1 MVGLP
6 GAFLI
11 ILNSSFM
18 RIIDQLTTWI
28 MKFNCGD
35 FGKGSIIRSGVVMRN
50 PGDIRIGQ
58 NVQVDRGASFGS
70 EIGGAEC
77 TVGDNVVIGRMCKID
92 FTGGIEIAC
101 DVLISENAVLYTHSH
116 GWDPRSNPQGT
127 PLSIGE
133 GTWIGEG
140 AYILQGVGRIGVG
153 AIVAAGAVVTRSVD
167 DFQIVA
173 GVPARPI
180 GTTRLAS

>member
-6 GAFLI
+6 GAFFA
-11 ILNSSFM
+11 ILNLTFL
-18 RIIDQLTTWI
+18 RILDQLTTWT

-35 FGKGSIIRSGVVMRN
+35 CGIGSIIQSGVVMRN
-50 PGDIRIGQ
+50 PGGIRIGK
-58 NVQVDRGASFGS
+58 NVQVGRGASFGS
-70 EIGGAEC
+70 EICGAVC
-77 TVGDNVVIGRMCKID
+77 VVGDNVVIGRMCRID

-116 GWDPRSNPQGT
+116 GWNPRSSPLGT

-133 GTWIGEG
+133 GAWIGEG
-140 AYILQGVGRIGVG
+140 ARILQGVGRIGVG
-153 AIVAAGAVVTRSVD
+153 AIIAAGAVVTRSVD

-180 GTTRLAS
+180 GTTR